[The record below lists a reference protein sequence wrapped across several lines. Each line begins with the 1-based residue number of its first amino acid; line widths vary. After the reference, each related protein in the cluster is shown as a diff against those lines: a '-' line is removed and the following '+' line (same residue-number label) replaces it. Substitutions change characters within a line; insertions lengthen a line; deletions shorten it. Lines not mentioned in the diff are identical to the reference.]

1 MLGGGPCGHLFWV
14 VSFFFGC
21 VLVEVCF
28 CWFCCWWGRLDEQF
42 FGSMAPSGHIS
53 IGSFCIPKR
62 VSYYKLHQKMNLSGR
77 LDFLGFQSWGFGFK
91 LLWFGFILVD
101 FLIFGHF
108 LRNKLAIDRK
118 KIGKRYDRR

>member
-1 MLGGGPCGHLFWV
+1 
-14 VSFFFGC
+14 
-21 VLVEVCF
+21 
-28 CWFCCWWGRLDEQF
+28 
-42 FGSMAPSGHIS
+42 
-53 IGSFCIPKR
+53 
-62 VSYYKLHQKMNLSGR
+62 MNLSGR